1 MANDLFRNIKGFL
14 SGLAAHCWLL
24 SLNLEISKNLV
35 DAQLYNANKQIAAVE
50 FWSQLTPQKCSAY
63 IDHLVNKV
71 QFKNSRNTVYN

>member
-1 MANDLFRNIKGFL
+1 MANDLFRKIKGFL
-14 SGLAAHCWLL
+14 SSLAAHCWLL

-35 DAQLYNANKQIAAVE
+35 DAQLYNANKQIVAVE

-63 IDHLVNKV
+63 IDHLVNKS